1 VSAEGLDPA
10 GGDAGRRRS
19 AIAWLERRFNLTEMV
34 SLLSGFGI
42 FPAEL
47 DTSQPLDRAV
57 ADAMRRALPSY
68 ARWPRVLGLLS
79 FLLFLVLC
87 VTGALLAFYYQP
99 TETEA
104 HRAMTGIVRDVPFG
118 LFIQQMHLWSA
129 RLLLL
134 ILSIRLARFFVR
146 ATYKPPREALWV
158 VAVLTLL
165 VAILADLTGRLLPW
179 TTPAYWSTVRALEVL
194 FALPVIGPLLSFLG
208 GGEKIDSLVLT
219 RFYVL
224 HLVILPAAVLG
235 LFYLHFNGV
244 RRVGLA
250 HHDAK
255 TASSE
260 TPAVQMYNM
269 LILAALMCGAL
280 VTLVILAPA
289 PFLPAADPAVT
300 PPGIHPPW
308 YLLAAHAVVES
319 SPSFLP
325 RRAGGLAVDLA
336 LLALILLPFFDR
348 SAGTTARE
356 RRIALALGVAA
367 FVLWI
372 ALSWHGYTLDV
383 HR

>member
-1 VSAEGLDPA
+1 VSAEGADPA
-10 GGDAGRRRS
+10 GGGAGRRHS
-19 AIAWLERRFNLTEMV
+19 AALWLERRFNLTEIV

-57 ADAMRRALPSY
+57 ADAMRRPLPSY

-79 FLLFLVLC
+79 FLLFVVLC

-99 TETEA
+99 TESEA
-104 HRAMTGIVRDVPFG
+104 HHAMTGIVRDVPFG
-118 LFIQQMHLWSA
+118 LFIHQMHLWSA
-129 RLLLL
+129 RLLLM
-134 ILSIRLARFFVR
+134 ILSIRLVRFFVR
-146 ATYKPPREALWV
+146 ATYKTPREALWV
-158 VAVLTLL
+158 VAVLTLF
-165 VAILADLTGRLLPW
+165 AAFAADLTGRLLPW

-194 FALPVIGPLLSFLG
+194 LALPVAGPLLSFLIG
-208 GGEKIDSLVLT
+208 GGRIDSLMLT

-224 HLVILPAAVLG
+224 HLVILPAIVLG

-250 HHDAK
+250 HRDAR
-255 TASSE
+255 AAGSE

-269 LILAALMCGAL
+269 LILAALMCGVL

-289 PFLPAADPAVT
+289 PFRSAADPAIT

-308 YLLAAHAVVES
+308 YLLGAHAVIEWT
-319 SPSFLP
+319 PSFLP
-325 RRAGGLAVDLA
+325 RRSGAILVDLA
-336 LLALILLPFFDR
+336 LLALILVPFLDR
-348 SAGTTARE
+348 VPGTAARE
-356 RRIALALGVAA
+356 RRIALAVGAA
-367 FVLWI
+367 ALVLWI
-372 ALSWHGYTLDV
+372 ALSWHGWILDV

>member
-1 VSAEGLDPA
+1 V
-10 GGDAGRRRS
+10 
-19 AIAWLERRFNLTEMV
+19 AWLERRFNLTEMV

-47 DTSQPLDRAV
+47 DTSQPLERAV
-57 ADAMRRALPSY
+57 ADAMNRPLPSY

-79 FLLFLVLC
+79 FLLFGVLC

-99 TETEA
+99 TESEA
-104 HRAMTGIVRDVPFG
+104 HRTMTSIVRDIPFG

-134 ILSIRLARFFVR
+134 ILGVRLFRFFAR
-146 ATYKPPREALWV
+146 ATYKTPREALWV
-158 VAVLTLL
+158 VAVLTFFTA
-165 VAILADLTGRLLPW
+165 VQADLTGRLLPW
-179 TTPAYWSTVRALEVL
+179 TTHAYWSTVRALEVL
-194 FALPVIGPLLSFLG
+194 YALPLAGPTLSFLVG
-208 GGEKIDSLVLT
+208 GDRIDSLVLT

-224 HLVILPAAVLG
+224 HVVVLPAAVLA

-250 HHDAK
+250 HVDAQPGRG
-255 TASSE
+255 E
-260 TPAVQMYNM
+260 RPAVQMYNM

-289 PFLPAADPAVT
+289 PFRAAADPAVT

-308 YLLAAHAVVES
+308 YLLAPHALIES
-319 SPSFLP
+319 MPSFLP
-325 RRAGGLAVDLA
+325 HRTGGLVVDLA
-336 LLALILLPFFDR
+336 LLALLFLPFLDR
-348 SAGTTARE
+348 SHGTGARD
-356 RRIALALGVAA
+356 RRIALAAGVLALL
-367 FVLWI
+367 LWA
-372 ALSWHGYTLDV
+372 ALSWHGFALDV